1 MLYVDRV
8 LDSPLSDLLQA
19 LPAIAIEGPR
29 AVGKTETATRRAATI
44 LALDDPAE
52 MNLLAA
58 NPERLDRLS
67 EPILIDEWQRLPAVW
82 DWVRRAV
89 DRDPRPA
96 RFLLTGS
103 ATPTSAPT
111 HSGAGRIIRL
121 RMRPMTLAERKLAA
135 PAISLRALLTGE
147 RAEIGGDSTLRL
159 GDYVEELVSSGFPA
173 LRQLPTRAR
182 EAALDGYLQGI
193 LEHDF
198 AELGY
203 TVRRP
208 ATLRAWLTAYAAAT
222 STTASYNAILD
233 ASTSLIADKPAKT
246 TALAYRDVLSK
257 LWLLDEVPA
266 WTGSSSSLA
275 TLAHAPK
282 HHLADPALAARLLGV
297 GSAALM
303 DFPHHGPPIA
313 REGSLLGSLFE
324 SLITLCVR
332 VYAEASR
339 ATLHHLRTRRGEH
352 EVDLIVRRDDGRFV
366 AIEVKLGSDVTND
379 DVQHL
384 RWLSAKVGE
393 ALLDSVVV
401 TTGPGAY
408 RRSDGIAVVPAALL
422 GP

>member
-1 MLYVDRV
+1 MPYVGRV
-8 LDSPLSDLLQA
+8 IDSALSDLLQS

-29 AVGKTETATRRAATI
+29 AVGKTETATRRAATL

-52 MNLLAA
+52 VSLLAA
-58 NPERLDRLS
+58 NPERLSRLA
-67 EPILIDEWQRLPAVW
+67 EPILLDEWQRLPAVW

-89 DRDPRPA
+89 DRDPRAA

-103 ATPTSAPT
+103 ASPTNAPT

-121 RMRPMTLAERKLAA
+121 RMRPMTLSERGLA
-135 PAISLRALLTGE
+135 PPTVSLRALLEGE
-147 RAEIGGDSTLRL
+147 RVEVGGDSTFRL
-159 GDYVEELVSSGFPA
+159 ADYVEQIVSSGFPA
-173 LRQLPTRAR
+173 LRQLPTSAR
-182 EAALDGYLQGI
+182 EAALDGYIQGI

-198 AELGY
+198 PELGY

-222 STTASYNAILD
+222 STTTSYNAILD
-233 ASTSLIADKPAKT
+233 ASTSLIVDKPAKT

-266 WTGSSSSLA
+266 WTGTSSALA
-275 TLAHAPK
+275 ALAHAPK
-282 HHLADPALAARLLGV
+282 HHLADPALAARLIGL
-297 GSAALM
+297 GSAALL

-313 REGSLLGSLFE
+313 REGSLLGCLFE
-324 SLITLCVR
+324 SLVTLCVR

-339 ATLHHLRTRRGEH
+339 ATIHHLRTQRGEH

-379 DVQHL
+379 DVKHL
-384 RWLSAKVGE
+384 LWLRAKVGE
-393 ALLDSVVV
+393 ALLDGVVV

>member
-1 MLYVDRV
+1 MPYVDRV
-8 LDSPLSDLLQA
+8 LDSLLSGLLES

-44 LALDDPAE
+44 LELDDPAE
-52 MNLLAA
+52 LNLLAA
-58 NPERLDRLS
+58 DPERLTRLS
-67 EPILIDEWQRLPAVW
+67 EPILVDEWQRLPAVW

-121 RMRPMTLAERKLAA
+121 RMRPMTLAERGLA
-135 PAISLRALLTGE
+135 PPTVSLRALLEGE
-147 RAEIGGDSTLRL
+147 RAEVRGDSTLRL
-159 GDYVEELVSSGFPA
+159 GDYVDELVASGFPA
-173 LRQLPTRAR
+173 LRRLPAHAR
-182 EAALDGYLQGI
+182 EAALDGYLQGV

-198 AELGY
+198 PELGY

-222 STTASYNAILD
+222 STTTSYNAILD

-266 WTGSSSSLA
+266 WTGTSSSLA
-275 TLAHAPK
+275 MLAQAPK

-297 GSAALM
+297 GSSALL

-324 SLITLCVR
+324 SLVTLCVR

-366 AIEVKLGSDVTND
+366 AIEVKLGSDVTD
-379 DVQHL
+379 GDVRHL
-384 RWLSAKVGE
+384 RWLRAKAGD

>member
-1 MLYVDRV
+1 MLYADRV
-8 LDSPLSDLLQA
+8 LDSALSDLLKS

-29 AVGKTETATRRAATI
+29 AVGKTETATRRAATL

-52 MNLLAA
+52 ASLLAA
-58 NPERLDRLS
+58 DPERLARLV
-67 EPILIDEWQRLPAVW
+67 EPILLDEWQRLPAVW

-103 ATPTSAPT
+103 ASPANAPT
-111 HSGAGRIIRL
+111 HSGAGRIVRL
-121 RMRPMTLAERKLAA
+121 RMRPMTLAERGLA
-135 PAISLRALLTGE
+135 PPTVSLRTLLAGQ
-147 RAEIGGDSTLRL
+147 RAEVRGDSTLRL
-159 GDYVEELVSSGFPA
+159 GDYVEQIVSSGFPA
-173 LRQLPTRAR
+173 LRQLPTSAR

-198 AELGY
+198 PELGY

-222 STTASYNAILD
+222 STTTSYNAILD

-246 TALAYRDVLSK
+246 TVLAYRDVLSK

-266 WTGSSSSLA
+266 WTGTSSSLA

-282 HHLADPALAARLLGV
+282 HHLADPALAARLLGL
-297 GSAALM
+297 GSAALL

-313 REGSLLGSLFE
+313 REGSLLGCLFE
-324 SLITLCVR
+324 SLVTLCVR

-352 EVDLIVRRDDGRFV
+352 EVDLIVRRADGRFV
-366 AIEVKLGSDVTND
+366 AIEIKLGSDVTDD

-384 RWLSAKVGE
+384 RWLRARVDA